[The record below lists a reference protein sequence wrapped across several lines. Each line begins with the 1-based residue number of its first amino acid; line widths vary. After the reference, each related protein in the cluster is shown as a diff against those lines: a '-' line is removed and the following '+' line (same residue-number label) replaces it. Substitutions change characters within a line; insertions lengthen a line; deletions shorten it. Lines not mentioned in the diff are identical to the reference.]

1 MIPKL
6 GKNAIFVDVE
16 ALRRGKRTPI
26 DLTRAPSARKE
37 ALPENMEEIEA
48 EPADPLAA
56 IVALARRRTR
66 R

>member
-6 GKNAIFVDVE
+6 SKNAIFVDVE
-16 ALRRGKRTPI
+16 SLRRGKRTPI

-37 ALPENMEEIEA
+37 APQETMDELDVETP
-48 EPADPLAA
+48 DPLAA
-56 IVALARRRTR
+56 IVALARRRSR